1 MIIDLVLAGGALLW
15 AILGYMSGALKQIF
29 KLVVII
35 ASYFAAKPV
44 SKMFTGNVESF
55 TGLPR
60 EMAEA
65 VSLMLIWFVIALILS
80 IISSIIIRKL
90 FDLGGSE
97 LKGID
102 SIGGLLLSSLKYLA
116 VIYLLIASILS
127 FKMFLSNKF
136 PAFID
141 KMEESNIVGFIENNN
156 FLNDVETVEFPSRLS
171 KIAILPSVMPKI
183 GQDCYKMHKAKIAP
197 AFCYNLLKLA
207 PKTKDGK
214 INVLDK
220 DFRKIL
226 QDPSFKKYIMSKK
239 VGYWIKK
246 AEKERKTGVKLN
258 HKIRKEEK

>member
-35 ASYFAAKPV
+35 ASYFAAKPI
-44 SKMFTGNVESF
+44 SKMFTGNVENL
-55 TGLPR
+55 TGLPK
-60 EMAEA
+60 EMATGI
-65 VSLMLIWFVIALILS
+65 SLMLVWFIIALILS

-127 FKMFLSNKF
+127 FRMFLNSKF
-136 PAFID
+136 PSFID
-141 KMEESNIVGFIENNN
+141 KLDESNIVGFIENNN
-156 FLNDVETVEFPSRLS
+156 FLNDVERVEFPSRLS

-183 GQDCYKMHKAKIAP
+183 GNDCLKMHKAKIAP
-197 AFCYNLLKLA
+197 NFCYNLLKLA

-246 AEKERKTGVKLN
+246 AQKERKTGVKLKN
-258 HKIRKEEK
+258 KKEEK